1 MKKLGMALTVL
12 LLSTSAWAKGGG
24 SGTYLGMNL
33 DYRTNNAKS
42 TTASTTTESKSSSMN
57 YDLMLGYVMSS
68 GLYVGAVYNGI
79 GDTDAAGTDPK
90 TTALGASVG
99 YMPGNGFQLVAHY
112 FLSAQQKSSAPD
124 TTLTGTGM
132 GVDIGYLFQVSGSF
146 NLGAILAYRTVDYT
160 KVEVSGTE
168 VTGSKISGT
177 SMGPKFVFAFMF

>member
-33 DYRTNNAKS
+33 DYSTYNSKTTTNAGS
-42 TTASTTTESKSSSMN
+42 TESKSNSTD

-68 GLYVGAVYNGI
+68 GLYVGAVYNGVSS
-79 GDTDAAGTDPK
+79 DTGGTDPK
-90 TTALGASVG
+90 VTALGASVG
-99 YMPGNGFQLVAHY
+99 YMPGNGFQLVGHY
-112 FLSAQQKSSAPD
+112 FVSASQKSSAPD

-132 GVDIGYLFQVSGSF
+132 GVDIGYLFQVNGSF
-146 NLGAILAYRTVDYT
+146 NLGAVLAYRSVNYT
-160 KVEVSGTE
+160 KVEVSGVE
-168 VTGSKISGT
+168 VAGEKVDVT